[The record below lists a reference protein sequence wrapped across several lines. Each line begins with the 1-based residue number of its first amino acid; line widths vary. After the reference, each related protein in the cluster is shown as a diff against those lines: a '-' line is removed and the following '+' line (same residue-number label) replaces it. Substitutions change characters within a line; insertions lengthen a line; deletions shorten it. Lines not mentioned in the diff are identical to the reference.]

1 MICVL
6 ASTVGNGRLAAPVYR
21 YVIDGDT
28 IKPRLQQ
35 ASEIVWSKRRK
46 TSVNKSWQE
55 TVLVQQRQAKKDPN
69 VMETILMT
77 LSDCPISDLP

>member
-6 ASTVGNGRLAAPVYR
+6 ASTVGYGRLAAPVYR
-21 YVIDGDT
+21 YVKTVTLSSPDCN
-28 IKPRLQQ
+28 KPVKL
-35 ASEIVWSKRRK
+35 SGLSDE